1 MEEIVPEL
9 HAHKLFTVKI
19 MNKFF
24 ILLALLTVVGCDHIQ
39 PQEVKAWQRDVLA
52 REDMQLVPHPIQD
65 GLDEHIY
72 FSKEAA
78 SGGSGVGGGGCGCN

>member
-1 MEEIVPEL
+1 MRRLIMLAMVAQLLLGCSHLKPE
-9 HAHKLFTVKI
+9 KVK
-19 MNKFF
+19 
-24 ILLALLTVVGCDHIQ
+24 
-39 PQEVKAWQRDVLA
+39 PWQRGIMA
-52 REDMQLVPHPIQD
+52 REDMSLVTNPAQE